1 MDSKDVLLK
10 KELRRIKNDMT
21 LKKALSS
28 YVEYIV
34 DFLSSNIEYFYEFCE
49 LYGLSEEEMLNS
61 FRNPS
66 NEYITAYDHMAS
78 LIGDIKSEDKRE
90 RTK

>member
-1 MDSKDVLLK
+1 MDNKDVLLK
-10 KELRRIKNDMT
+10 KELKRIKNDMM
-21 LKKALSS
+21 LKKALNS

-61 FRNPS
+61 LRNPS

>member
-1 MDSKDVLLK
+1 MDNKDVILK
-10 KELRRIKNDMT
+10 KELKRIKNDMT
-21 LKKALSS
+21 LKKALNS

-34 DFLSSNIEYFYEFCE
+34 DFLFSNIEYFYEFCE

-90 RTK
+90 RSK